1 MNILYTLNDKF
12 VPQVAGGICSIC
24 ENNKDVDDI
33 NFYLI
38 SNGISEE
45 NKNQHMDPDR
55 IILRDLTKNLQ
66 VIVTFGHPSRRK
78 QEIILKENQPVNF
91 FGIDFVLRKGIL
103 YAKRDEEEKI
113 FLSPGSYYINI
124 SPIIKGTWESG
135 KTFIPFEGK
144 HHPKQ

>member
-1 MNILYTLNDKF
+1 MKINKYIPGVLLILF
-12 VPQVAGGICSIC
+12 SILW
-24 ENNKDVDDI
+24 NNCA
-33 NFYLI
+33 
-38 SNGISEE
+38 ISEK
-45 NKNQHMDPDR
+45 NKNRYMKPNK
-55 IILRDLTKNLQ
+55 IILKDFNKEIQ
-66 VIVTFGHPSRRK
+66 VFVTSYHSTQRIR
-78 QEIILKENQPVNF
+78 QEIIIKENQPVNF

>member
-1 MNILYTLNDKF
+1 MKINKYISIVFIILF
-12 VPQVAGGICSIC
+12 SILLADC
-24 ENNKDVDDI
+24 A
-33 NFYLI
+33 
-38 SNGISEE
+38 ISEE

-103 YAKRDEEEKI
+103 YAKRNKEEKT
-113 FLSPGSYYINI
+113 FFSPGSYYIDI
-124 SPIIKGTWESG
+124 SPIDGTWLSG
-135 KTFIPFEGK
+135 KVHTPFEGK

>member
-1 MNILYTLNDKF
+1 MLLKKIANVHAMKINKYIL
-12 VPQVAGGICSIC
+12 GGL
-24 ENNKDVDDI
+24 
-33 NFYLI
+33 LI
-38 SNGISEE
+38 LFPILWNSCAVSEK
-45 NKNQHMDPDR
+45 NKNRHMKPNK
-55 IILRDLTKNLQ
+55 IILKDSTKKIQ
-66 VIVTFGHPSRRK
+66 VFVTSYHSTQRIR
-78 QEIILKENQPVNF
+78 QEIIIKENQPVNF

>member
-1 MNILYTLNDKF
+1 MLLKKIANAHAMKINKYISIVFIILF
-12 VPQVAGGICSIC
+12 SILLADC
-24 ENNKDVDDI
+24 A
-33 NFYLI
+33 
-38 SNGISEE
+38 ISEE

-66 VIVTFGHPSRRK
+66 VIVTFGHPSRIK